1 VTHAVA
7 LTWAPPP
14 ANLSIDARL
23 IHVWRA
29 DLRAAAE
36 RPGELESL
44 LTPDEAGRA
53 GRFHFP
59 VHRARFVAR
68 RGILRCLLGRYL
80 DVAPGDV
87 SVQPTPYG
95 KLELARRHDTGL
107 RFNLSSSGDLALF
120 AFARG
125 REVGVDLERIRPEL
139 ADEAIPEH
147 FFAPSEVATLRALP
161 RDRQPAAFFDCWV
174 RKEAYIK
181 ARGLG
186 LSLALDSFAVSFG
199 DDAPPRLLS
208 TAPDPEDAGRWGM
221 VALEAGPEC
230 AAALVAEGR
239 QFTMRCWGYPDRGA
253 IG

>member
-1 VTHAVA
+1 MTRAVA
-7 LTWAPPP
+7 PAWSPPP
-14 ANLSIDARL
+14 AHFSIDAPL

-29 DLRAAAE
+29 DLRATPERLAE
-36 RPGELESL
+36 FESL
-44 LTPDEAGRA
+44 LAADEAGRA
-53 GRFHFP
+53 RRFHFP

-68 RGILRCLLGRYL
+68 RGILRSLLGRYL
-80 DVAPGDV
+80 DVAPADV
-87 SVQPTPYG
+87 CLEPNPYG
-95 KLELARRHDTGL
+95 KPELARGHGMEL

-139 ADEAIPEH
+139 ADEAIPER
-147 FFAPSEVATLRALP
+147 FFAASEVAALRALP
-161 RDRQPAAFFDCWV
+161 PDRQPAAFFDCWV

-186 LSLALDSFAVSFG
+186 LSLALESFAVSLAH
-199 DDAPPRLLS
+199 DAPPRLLS
-208 TAPDPEDAGRWGM
+208 TAPDPEDAGRWSM
-221 VALEAGPEC
+221 VALEAGSDY

-239 QFTMRCWGYPDRGA
+239 QVTARCWGYPDRGA